1 MYILTVLGD
10 EETGAYSVANEDGDK
25 VLYMF
30 EEGDDAD
37 RYAMLLEEEG
47 YPEMTVMEV
56 DDEIL
61 YHVCDINDHEYTIIT
76 PNDIV
81 IPPPL
86 DDKYDFI

>member
-30 EEGDDAD
+30 EEEDDAD
-37 RYAMLLEEEG
+37 RYAMLLAEEG
-47 YPEMTVMEV
+47 YPVMTVMEV

-86 DDKYDFI
+86 DDRPVS